1 MEPSKFVVKCGNY
14 AVLVDL
20 HILALGEDNA
30 NWFSPAHRKEVGSLI
45 RDAVEPRVRQFQ
57 EARYQKIQSKPRKDL
72 TPTAPL
78 CLEGGNVRLAVH
90 FMKRHVNLRCI
101 VRQHYRELRVFPE
114 RVVVCASPPENSAL
128 PNGNL
133 NLDVCEQSQSKYFSN
148 SGENAIPLPSSA
160 ATKRAVLQKIA
171 RKTKIQSQ
179 QSQDIQE
186 SKTGQF
192 QAKNAETGSRSV
204 LQRITRQANVQQCQD
219 DQEPKSGQ
227 FQADKQEKRSGDVP
241 QKITRQANVQPQQFQ
256 DDQESKSGQ
265 FQADLQ
271 KGSGDVPQKIDKQ
284 TNVQLPQSQD
294 HKESNS
300 DQFPANQAENGS
312 RSVLQKIVKQTNV
325 QPPQSQDRQE
335 SNSGQF
341 PADQSEKG
349 SRSVLQ
355 KIAKQTNTQPPQ
367 SQDDQESK
375 SEQFS
380 ADELEKG
387 SRSVHQKIARQANI
401 QSPHSIQD
409 DQEFKSGQF
418 QVAEEFAEACLPPPM
433 LVSSTESLVD
443 GKGLSSSK
451 LGNNKDVT
459 ESNLDTTGPRR
470 RPRAPSSSGE
480 DADHQ
485 KTKRLRLGQPT
496 VSSDSNN
503 PSSGIAAQDSVCSPQ
518 PEISQ
523 TNQSG
528 LATSLRGLSVKPV
541 SSGSSISSRPAAREG
556 RKGGEP
562 RTSRLRRLKKS

>member
-20 HILALGEDNA
+20 HILALGDQDNA

-45 RDAVEPRVRQFQ
+45 RDALEPRVRQFQ

-133 NLDVCEQSQSKYFSN
+133 NLDVSEQSQSKYFSN
-148 SGENAIPLPSSA
+148 SGETANPLPIST

-171 RKTKIQSQ
+171 RKTKIQPPR
-179 QSQDIQE
+179 SQDNQE

-192 QAKNAETGSRSV
+192 QADNAEKGSRSV
-204 LQRITRQANVQQCQD
+204 LQRITRQAN
-219 DQEPKSGQ
+219 
-227 FQADKQEKRSGDVP
+227 
-241 QKITRQANVQPQQFQ
+241 IQPQQCQ

-265 FQADLQ
+265 VQAD
-271 KGSGDVPQKIDKQ
+271 KEENGSGDV
-284 TNVQLPQSQD
+284 L
-294 HKESNS
+294 H
-300 DQFPANQAENGS
+300 
-312 RSVLQKIVKQTNV
+312 
-325 QPPQSQDRQE
+325 
-335 SNSGQF
+335 
-341 PADQSEKG
+341 
-349 SRSVLQ
+349 
-355 KIAKQTNTQPPQ
+355 KIAKETNTQPPQ
-367 SQDDQESK
+367 SQDDQEFK
-375 SEQFS
+375 SGQFPAGES
-380 ADELEKG
+380 EKG
-387 SRSVHQKIARQANI
+387 SRSVLQEIARQANI
-401 QSPHSIQD
+401 QSPHSQE

-418 QVAEEFAEACLPPPM
+418 QVAEECVEACLPVPIS
-433 LVSSTESLVD
+433 VSSIESLVD
-443 GKGLSSSK
+443 GKALSSSK
-451 LGNNKDVT
+451 LSNNKDVT
-459 ESNLDTTGPRR
+459 ESYLDTTGPRR

-485 KTKRLRLGQPT
+485 KTKRLRLGQSA

-503 PSSGIAAQDSVCSPQ
+503 PSSGYAAPDSVCSPQ

-541 SSGSSISSRPAAREG
+541 SSGSSISSRPAAREE

>member
-20 HILALGEDNA
+20 HILALGDQDNA

-45 RDAVEPRVRQFQ
+45 RDALEPRVRQFQ

-133 NLDVCEQSQSKYFSN
+133 NLDVSEQSQSKYFSN
-148 SGENAIPLPSSA
+148 SGETANPLPIST

-171 RKTKIQSQ
+171 RKTKIQPPR
-179 QSQDIQE
+179 SQDNQE

-192 QAKNAETGSRSV
+192 QADNAEKGSRSV
-204 LQRITRQANVQQCQD
+204 LQRITRQENV
-219 DQEPKSGQ
+219 
-227 FQADKQEKRSGDVP
+227 
-241 QKITRQANVQPQQFQ
+241 QQFQ

-265 FQADLQ
+265 FQADNAEKAYRSVFQ
-271 KGSGDVPQKIDKQ
+271 RITRQANVQPQQCQDDQVYKSGQFQADKQEKGSGDVLQKITRQANIQPQQCQDDQESKSGQVQADK
-284 TNVQLPQSQD
+284 
-294 HKESNS
+294 E
-300 DQFPANQAENGS
+300 ENGS
-312 RSVLQKIVKQTNV
+312 GDVLH
-325 QPPQSQDRQE
+325 
-335 SNSGQF
+335 
-341 PADQSEKG
+341 
-349 SRSVLQ
+349 
-355 KIAKQTNTQPPQ
+355 KIAKETNTQPPQ
-367 SQDDQESK
+367 SQDDQEFK
-375 SEQFS
+375 SGQFPAGES
-380 ADELEKG
+380 EKG
-387 SRSVHQKIARQANI
+387 SRSVLQEIARQANI
-401 QSPHSIQD
+401 QSPHSQE

-418 QVAEEFAEACLPPPM
+418 QVAEECVEACLPVPIS
-433 LVSSTESLVD
+433 VSSIESLVD
-443 GKGLSSSK
+443 GKALSSSK
-451 LGNNKDVT
+451 LSNNKDVT
-459 ESNLDTTGPRR
+459 ESYLDTTGPRR

-485 KTKRLRLGQPT
+485 KTKRLRLGQSA

-503 PSSGIAAQDSVCSPQ
+503 PSSGYAAPDSVCSPQ

-541 SSGSSISSRPAAREG
+541 SSGSSISSRPAAREE

>member
-20 HILALGEDNA
+20 HILALGDQDNA

-45 RDAVEPRVRQFQ
+45 RDALEPRVRQFQ

-133 NLDVCEQSQSKYFSN
+133 NLDVSEQSQSKYFSN
-148 SGENAIPLPSSA
+148 SGETANPLPIST
-160 ATKRAVLQKIA
+160 ATKRAVLQKI
-171 RKTKIQSQ
+171 
-179 QSQDIQE
+179 
-186 SKTGQF
+186 
-192 QAKNAETGSRSV
+192 
-204 LQRITRQANVQQCQD
+204 TRQAN
-219 DQEPKSGQ
+219 
-227 FQADKQEKRSGDVP
+227 
-241 QKITRQANVQPQQFQ
+241 IQPQQCQ

-265 FQADLQ
+265 VQAD
-271 KGSGDVPQKIDKQ
+271 KEENGSGDV
-284 TNVQLPQSQD
+284 L
-294 HKESNS
+294 H
-300 DQFPANQAENGS
+300 
-312 RSVLQKIVKQTNV
+312 
-325 QPPQSQDRQE
+325 
-335 SNSGQF
+335 
-341 PADQSEKG
+341 
-349 SRSVLQ
+349 
-355 KIAKQTNTQPPQ
+355 KIAKETNTQPPQ
-367 SQDDQESK
+367 SQDDQEFK
-375 SEQFS
+375 SGQFPAGES
-380 ADELEKG
+380 EKG
-387 SRSVHQKIARQANI
+387 SRSVLQEIARQANI
-401 QSPHSIQD
+401 QSPHSQE

-418 QVAEEFAEACLPPPM
+418 QVAEECVEACLPVPIS
-433 LVSSTESLVD
+433 VSSIESLVD
-443 GKGLSSSK
+443 GKALSSSK
-451 LGNNKDVT
+451 LSNNKDVT
-459 ESNLDTTGPRR
+459 ESYLDTTGPRR

-485 KTKRLRLGQPT
+485 KTKRLRLGQSA

-503 PSSGIAAQDSVCSPQ
+503 PSSGYAAPDSVCSPQ

-541 SSGSSISSRPAAREG
+541 SSGSSISSRPAAREE